1 MAGWGRVVA
10 GAVLGVVGTVYAT
23 NEDFR
28 KQLPKA
34 ARNLPV
40 TVRRRFEEAV
50 AAAREASSS
59 RRAEILADLEE
70 HGGGNHAARGVE
82 PIPDEEQVEKEADP
96 RVAEAPEEVAAE
108 PSPEP
113 EPEPEPEPDEQDI
126 DATRPLPRM
135 DWDK

>member
-1 MAGWGRVVA
+1 MAGWGRIVA

-23 NEDFR
+23 NEEFR

-34 ARNLPV
+34 ARDLPV
-40 TVRRRFEEAV
+40 TVRRRFDEAV
-50 AAAREASSS
+50 TAAREASSS

-82 PIPDEEQVEKEADP
+82 PIPDEEPVEEKTDP
-96 RVAEAPEEVAAE
+96 PVAEAPEEVTPE

-113 EPEPEPEPDEQDI
+113 EVDEHDI

-135 DWDK
+135 DRDK